1 MEIGYIKQINQLYF
15 GLEEIDYFSVA
26 QLSRENLTGN
36 LLISTCFLPEGSN
49 LIKSVQ
55 FAFWAYHSSPHAAH
69 SKSEPYP
76 LMCTH
81 EAFFILRKVEELRT
95 P

>member
-55 FAFWAYHSSPHAAH
+55 FAF
-69 SKSEPYP
+69 
-76 LMCTH
+76 
-81 EAFFILRKVEELRT
+81 
-95 P
+95 